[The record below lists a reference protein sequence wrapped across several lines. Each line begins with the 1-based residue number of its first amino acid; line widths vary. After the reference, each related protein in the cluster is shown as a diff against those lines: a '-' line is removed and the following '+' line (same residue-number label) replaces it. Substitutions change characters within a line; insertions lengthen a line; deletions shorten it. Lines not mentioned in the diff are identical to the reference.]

1 MNVETIPL
9 YICVYVYAWYSF
21 FNVSQFLVV
30 HVGCEGENNAHGI
43 QFSNHR
49 VSHSK
54 RGRESLNQIK
64 PTPCQRRILAK
75 KPHHSQV
82 ISYTRILQ
90 QSLCNNN
97 QSSVLLEFKQSFLIG
112 QHAFDDPS
120 AYPKLQ
126 LGNLKD
132 MVVTAA
138 HGINCLYGSINFSSV
153 FFRGALCIFKGLI
166 SLMIISITL
175 RSLLELSSF

>member
-1 MNVETIPL
+1 MLMHSLISL
-9 YICVYVYAWYSF
+9 SCF
-21 FNVSQFLVV
+21 HLMVS
-30 HVGCEGENNAHGI
+30 N
-43 QFSNHR
+43 S
-49 VSHSK
+49 SS
-54 RGRESLNQIK
+54 S
-64 PTPCQRRILAK
+64 T
-75 KPHHSQV
+75 
-82 ISYTRILQ
+82 

-138 HGINCLYGSINFSSV
+138 HGMS
-153 FFRGALCIFKGLI
+153 
-166 SLMIISITL
+166 
-175 RSLLELSSF
+175 